1 MEKYLTT
8 REFGKSIGSTPE
20 SIRVRLCKYGTYFG
34 IKPEKLPNRR
44 LLWPTDALEILL
56 SKKNKEC
63 RQ

>member
-1 MEKYLTT
+1 MEYLTT

-20 SIRVRLCKYGTYFG
+20 SIRVRLCKHGSYFG

-44 LLWPTDALEILL
+44 LLWPADALEILL
-56 SKKNKEC
+56 SKKMKEC